1 MNYNIFTK
9 AEKYAIINI
18 LTAIMEADCI
28 IHPKEIEFMDSIFK
42 SFCISAKDNEH
53 MENLDVYGSIN
64 IINNMSKDKKEIS
77 TKEKTNFY
85 HNCPNCGA
93 PINPYKERCEY
104 CDTYHH

>member
-77 TKEKTNFY
+77 KKILSDMASADGFLDPREMKIMNSF
-85 HNCPNCGA
+85 
-93 PINPYKERCEY
+93 
-104 CDTYHH
+104 